1 MYKKRWNQLK
11 YEGYSGINE
20 DIAKAIIDECRV
32 DSNKELIYF
41 DRVEGGLCNISE
53 TKQIRF
59 KHIYGSEKHELLL
72 NQSFKLEPII
82 MNQIYCKDECKW
94 TYEELDDIIR
104 AFIKVSTF
112 KIGCNCIDGFIRIQ
126 KEKMLRDYYFDSSNE
141 D

>member
-1 MYKKRWNQLK
+1 
-11 YEGYSGINE
+11 
-20 DIAKAIIDECRV
+20 
-32 DSNKELIYF
+32 
-41 DRVEGGLCNISE
+41 
-53 TKQIRF
+53 
-59 KHIYGSEKHELLL
+59 
-72 NQSFKLEPII
+72 

-126 KEKMLRDYYFDSSNE
+126 NEKMLRDDYFDSSYE